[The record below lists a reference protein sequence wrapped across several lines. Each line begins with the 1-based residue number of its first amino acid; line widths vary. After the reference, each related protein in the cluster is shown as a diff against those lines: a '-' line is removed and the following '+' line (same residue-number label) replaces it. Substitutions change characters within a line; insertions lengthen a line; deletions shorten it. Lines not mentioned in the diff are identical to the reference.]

1 MSVRGIIRH
10 QVDDTAKLIVILAIV
25 GLFVVIMGCVNVQ
38 PYEREHLSDPIM
50 GEDDLSETAY
60 EQHLHR
66 ALTQGLAGQP
76 VAGAGCGCE
85 Q

>member
-1 MSVRGIIRH
+1 MISYRVG
-10 QVDDTAKLIVILAIV
+10 QTVKFTVFLAIA
-25 GLFVVIMGCVNVQ
+25 GLFVVIMGCANVQ
-38 PYEREHLSDPIM
+38 PYEREYLADPIM

>member
-1 MSVRGIIRH
+1 MGQTVKFT
-10 QVDDTAKLIVILAIV
+10 VFLAIV
-25 GLFVVIMGCVNVQ
+25 GLFVVIMGCANVQ
-38 PYEREHLSDPIM
+38 PYEREYLADPIM

-66 ALTQGLAGQP
+66 ALMQGLAGQP
-76 VAGAGCGCE
+76 VSGAGCGCE